1 MKNMNTN
8 HRTTTKSCLQRYLL
22 PSITGRGLGVGLLL
36 LASLVLGACSSDS
49 DSSNGNE
56 PKNTGYT
63 ETIVSEAPVW
73 AIDWTN
79 NQERPNWAE
88 PAQGSYENST
98 ILKVQIEETL
108 KPFASD
114 GDLLA
119 IFINGELRGMA
130 APAQTLSGQAES
142 GKFLLKA
149 WGNESGTET
158 VNMSLSYY
166 SQTLKHIFTLSGDI
180 NLNSDETTGID
191 EAFIP
196 AFTYGSAK
204 YPVVMPLNAAAIL
217 AKADIKPV
225 AGDCFAAF
233 VGDECRGICASPAD
247 GLSLTVY
254 GRQAGESIT
263 VKYYQAA
270 TSKLFTFAD
279 AAKTKR

>member
-1 MKNMNTN
+1 M
-8 HRTTTKSCLQRYLL
+8 
-22 PSITGRGLGVGLLL
+22 
-36 LASLVLGACSSDS
+36 LATLVCACSSDS
-49 DSSNGNE
+49 DSSNGNGNGNGDGS
-56 PKNTGYT
+56 KAYT
-63 ETIVSEAPVW
+63 ETTVIEAPVW

-88 PAQGSYENST
+88 PAQGTYENST
-98 ILKVQIEETL
+98 ILKVQIEEAL

-130 APAQTLSGQAES
+130 APAQTLSGQAEP

-180 NLNSDETTGID
+180 NLDSDETTGID

-233 VGDECRGICASPAD
+233 VGEECRGICASPAD

-263 VKYYQAA
+263 IKYYQAA
-270 TSKLFTFAD
+270 TSKLFTFENAVQVN
-279 AAKTKR
+279 

>member
-1 MKNMNTN
+1 M
-8 HRTTTKSCLQRYLL
+8 
-22 PSITGRGLGVGLLL
+22 
-36 LASLVLGACSSDS
+36 LATLVCACSSDS
-49 DSSNGNE
+49 DSSNGNGNGNGNE
-56 PKNTGYT
+56 SKAYT
-63 ETIVSEAPVW
+63 ETTVSAAPVW

-88 PAQGSYENST
+88 PAQGTYENST
-98 ILKVQIEETL
+98 ILKVQIEEAL

-180 NLNSDETTGID
+180 NLGKT
-191 EAFIP
+191 
-196 AFTYGSAK
+196 FTR
-204 YPVVMPLNAAAIL
+204 VL
-217 AKADIKPV
+217 
-225 AGDCFAAF
+225 
-233 VGDECRGICASPAD
+233 
-247 GLSLTVY
+247 
-254 GRQAGESIT
+254 
-263 VKYYQAA
+263 
-270 TSKLFTFAD
+270 
-279 AAKTKR
+279 

>member
-1 MKNMNTN
+1 M
-8 HRTTTKSCLQRYLL
+8 
-22 PSITGRGLGVGLLL
+22 
-36 LASLVLGACSSDS
+36 LAMLVCACSSDS
-49 DSSNGNE
+49 DSNTNDNGNGNGDGS
-56 PKNTGYT
+56 KAYT
-63 ETIVSEAPVW
+63 ETTVSAAPVW

-130 APAQTLSGQAES
+130 APAQTLSGQSEP

-158 VNMSLSYY
+158 LNMSLQYY
-166 SQTLKHIFTLSGDI
+166 SQKLKHLFTLSGDI
-180 NLNSDETTGID
+180 NLDSDETTGID

-196 AFTYGSAK
+196 EFTYGSAK
-204 YPVVMPLNAAAIL
+204 YPVTKTVAVEPLLTKVGLTPASGNM
-217 AKADIKPV
+217 V
-225 AGDCFAAF
+225 GAF
-233 VGDECRGICASPAD
+233 VGEECRGTVS
-247 GLSLTVY
+247 LSTSGSTQLLIF
-254 GRQAGESIT
+254 GRTAGESLT
-263 VKYYQAA
+263 LKYYDVLAG
-270 TSKLFTFAD
+270 KLYTIANIVMM
-279 AAKTKR
+279 